1 MTQMYKQLMFA
12 FHSKIATNVESSY
25 ALYIKYKII
34 YPFYMCVERDVLI
47 DKLYY

>member
-12 FHSKIATNVESSY
+12 FHSKIATNVKSPY

-34 YPFYMCVERDVLI
+34 YLFYMCVLKEM
-47 DKLYY
+47 Y